1 METFLT
7 SFIAT
12 FAILTLFLAIF
23 DNEEDDDDDHGGG
36 MMVPIY
42 VPSNS

>member
-1 METFLT
+1 MEAFFI

-12 FAILTLFLAIF
+12 FSILTFYLVVFE
-23 DNEEDDDDDHGGG
+23 NKDDDDDHGGG